1 MGILGT
7 RPHRPT
13 DTKEVDNVNDVDFA
27 LQAEECLWCKWGR
40 VRLKHHFLSCVEF
53 PFVNTTASSAISG
66 QQVVTREGVW
76 DT

>member
-1 MGILGT
+1 MG
-7 RPHRPT
+7 HRP
-13 DTKEVDNVNDVDFA
+13 DSRQAAKDCLNVIGVNWTLLTVRSV
-27 LQAEECLWCKWGR
+27 QPGGGR